1 MEADY
6 ETPDGLYLCAEHAD
20 KHVQLCKWGAS
31 VAEYNKAAGCDLD
44 GYPLD
49 GSDTPDD
56 VYRWMDGETC
66 EHCK

>member
-6 ETPDGLYLCAEHAD
+6 ETPDGVFLCANHAD
-20 KHVQLCKWGAS
+20 KDARSRGSITVVEH
-31 VAEYNKAAGCDLD
+31 NKAAGCDPD

-56 VYRWMDGETC
+56 VYRWMDGELC
-66 EHCK
+66 AQCR